1 MIVKDATVV
10 PQPGDVRVTF
20 PSKNPT
26 RHLFSLK
33 GIFNSRLLRVIY
45 FDGYATYMYLRST
58 LHSPALASKAT

>member
-10 PQPGDVRVTF
+10 PQPGDVRITF

-26 RHLFSLK
+26 RHLFFLK
-33 GIFNSRLLRVIY
+33 GISILDYCGLY